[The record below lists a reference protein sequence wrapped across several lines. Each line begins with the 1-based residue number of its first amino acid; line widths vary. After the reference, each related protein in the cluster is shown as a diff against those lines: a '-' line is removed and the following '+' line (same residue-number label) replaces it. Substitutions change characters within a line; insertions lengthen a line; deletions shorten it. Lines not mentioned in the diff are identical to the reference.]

1 MALKYLSNIDLNGN
15 QLRGASIEPLSSA
28 PSDHLVAGRVYFDT
42 SENVLYSHTGSAWVQ
57 VGTTYST
64 SVVDSSGIKL
74 RLTGNDSTSDDV
86 IFDGAGGLAVSA
98 FTPPVVDGVAQP
110 TRIRTTL
117 SDVSGLN
124 DVNTAIGSATIVP
137 VITYNAKGQITGTT
151 TATISGTLTVNADS
165 GTQDVSLISDDLEIL
180 GTTNQITTAV
190 TRGSSPN
197 TDKVKVTIG
206 LPDDVTI
213 TGNLTV
219 SGTTTTLNTATL
231 DVEDLNV
238 TVGKNATTSSAADGA
253 GLTFGAWSSGTTP
266 TFTWVNSTSK
276 LTANKPLQATSFH
289 GNLTGNVTGTVSS
302 LSNHSFSVVINVSES
317 TVAVVTDTNNKHYD
331 ITHSLNSR
339 DLIVQVV
346 TVASPYESVFVDT
359 ERTDANNI
367 RLKFAEAPTAGAYKI
382 LIMKVA

>member
-15 QLRGASIEPLSSA
+15 QLLGGSIEPRSSA

-64 SVVDSSGIKL
+64 SIVSDSGIKL
-74 RLTGNDSTSDDV
+74 RLTGNDSTEDD
-86 IFDGAGGLAVSA
+86 ITFTGGTGLTTSRTNVLNGVSQTITIDLDNTAVTAATYGSE
-98 FTPPVVDGVAQP
+98 TNIPEIVVDAQGRITGVTNRP
-110 TRIRTTL
+110 ISTELTVDGDT
-117 SDVSGLN
+117 
-124 DVNTAIGSATIVP
+124 GSA
-137 VITYNAKGQITGTT
+137 
-151 TATISGTLTVNADS
+151 ATSLAD
-165 GTQDVSLISDDLEIL
+165 DDLQFL
-180 GTTNQITTAV
+180 GTTNEITTAV
-190 TRGSSPN
+190 SKVN
-197 TDKVKVTIG
+197 NDVKVTIG

-238 TVGKNATTSSAADGA
+238 TVGKNATTTSAADGA

-302 LSNHSFSVVINVSES
+302 LSNHTFATNIGDGSNTSYTVTHNLGTESV
-317 TVAVVTDTNNKHYD
+317 
-331 ITHSLNSR
+331 
-339 DLIVQVV
+339 IVQLYDNSTHDTVIADVVRTSTNVV
-346 TVASPYESVFVDT
+346 TVGFAVAPISND
-359 ERTDANNI
+359 I
-367 RLKFAEAPTAGAYKI
+367 RV
-382 LIMKVA
+382 LIIKVA